1 MRINQ
6 LGVVLPSLAAL
17 FLMAGCASGPQ
28 HAPDRSAT
36 HAKPQKSHKAAPA
49 VAPGQ
54 RLDWPLL
61 PAPRQADINTP
72 QPAFELAPGDV
83 AVDGNGLSSEQQE
96 KIRRFVLGALQ
107 SLPSRADKAAPQASV
122 KVDAAAAPHAQ
133 GYDLAIGP
141 SGVRITAH
149 DEAGVFYA
157 AQTIRQIAQQARA
170 SGVLPL
176 AHVVDW
182 PDFPNRGVMLDV
194 ARDKVP
200 EMETLYALVDK
211 FASWK
216 LNQLQLYT
224 EHTFSYRNHPTVWQ
238 DASPMTAHQIQELDK
253 YCRERYI
260 ELVPNQNSFGHMGR
274 WLQHPQYKHLGEMPG
289 GGGDLC
295 PVDPDCVT
303 FLDDLYSDLLP
314 NFSSGQVNVGC
325 DETESVGKGRSKE
338 AAKTK
343 GAGRVY
349 LDFLLHIRELAAKQ
363 GKKMQFWGDI
373 IMNHK
378 ELIPELPKDVV
389 AMEWGYEAKHPFL
402 EHGKIFAS
410 SGISYYVVPGTSS
423 WNSLVGRTDN
433 AVANLRNA
441 GENGLANG
449 AIGYLITDWGDGG
462 HWQCLPIS
470 YLGFAYGAAVSWCV
484 QTNAGADI
492 PRILDAYAFEDEAGV
507 MGKLAYDLGNAY
519 QKTGITPGN
528 NTTFYGLLLHCTE
541 KPFSKS
547 FLKTLSAKDM
557 EETLA
562 YVDEVMARLPNARMK
577 TSDAQLIRDEFAVD
591 ANLARFACHLGIAR
605 AKAGGVATSALPRD
619 VRSRLAAELAPIIPQ
634 YRQLWLARN
643 RSGGLKESAG
653 AMENLLALLKA
664 N

>member
-295 PVDPDCVT
+295 PVDPDCV
-303 FLDDLYSDLLP
+303 
-314 NFSSGQVNVGC
+314 
-325 DETESVGKGRSKE
+325 
-338 AAKTK
+338 
-343 GAGRVY
+343 
-349 LDFLLHIRELAAKQ
+349 
-363 GKKMQFWGDI
+363 I